1 MKEGDKDRKMALIS
15 VMCKFAL
22 EMPNLF
28 PEGSIVVLRRDA
40 SAVVSLSR
48 NQIGC
53 LLAHMFFC
61 TFLPSLHLDHVRFVI
76 MRSLYRML
84 HHVLQYFL

>member
-1 MKEGDKDRKMALIS
+1 MKEKDRERKMRLIA
-15 VMCKFAL
+15 VMSKFAL
-22 EMPNLF
+22 KMPQLF

-40 SAVVSLSR
+40 SGVLSLNR

-61 TFLPSLHLDHVRFVI
+61 TFLPSLHLDHV
-76 MRSLYRML
+76 SLLADHFGTISYNETKL
-84 HHVLQYFL
+84 TVQ

>member
-1 MKEGDKDRKMALIS
+1 MKEKDSARKMELIS

-22 EMPNLF
+22 KMPSLF
-28 PEGSIVVLRRDA
+28 PEGSIVILRRDE
-40 SAVVSLSR
+40 SGVLSLNR

-61 TFLPSLHLDHVRFVI
+61 TFLPSLHLDHV
-76 MRSLYRML
+76 S
-84 HHVLQYFL
+84 